1 MLVVC
6 TFRPEDKMLEL
17 TVNTT
22 YNIISIEKSEIL
34 IANNVNR
41 VQWYPLH
48 YFKFI
53 WKTEGEIGTPITT

>member
-22 YNIISIEKSEIL
+22 YNIISIEKSEIF

-53 WKTEGEIGTPITT
+53 